1 MADEYVC
8 DVCGKTF
15 KTEKGLITHKGKVH
29 YSEKKYKCRY
39 CGRAF
44 SSPGELDSHIRA
56 VHFEDEVKR
65 AVEEAL
71 AGRGPYQEALPRENE
86 KEGEMAVE
94 LNETY
99 LDKLLSQQ
107 REALSAKVELVKKD
121 MEREIDKVRQETE
134 KSVSKE
140 VDRLSRDFERLSRA
154 IDEITSTIS
163 SISKVAEESTN
174 GQRSLSER
182 LKELSENLS
191 KYPDRDEVK
200 ELVER
205 CISDPSSPVCSLLEE
220 LKGKVESVV
229 TKDEVKDLVNECI
242 SDPNSPACSL
252 ITSMISEAKKPEEG
266 KEGKEEGKLVL
277 NHSSWDEVFSCPECM
292 EGFAKGFSKDPKVM
306 SEFLRKLSEKDREK
320 FVEVVSELLPKE
332 KKSFF

>member
-8 DVCGKTF
+8 DLCGKTF

-29 YSEKKYKCRY
+29 YSEKKYKCGY
-39 CGRAF
+39 CGRTF

-56 VHFEDEVKR
+56 VHFEDAVKK

-71 AGRGPYQEALPRENE
+71 AGKGPFGKAPPPGGNK

-134 KSVSKE
+134 KNVSKE

-154 IDEITSTIS
+154 IDEIKSTIS
-163 SISKVAEESTN
+163 SISKMAEESTN
-174 GQRSLSER
+174 GQRSLGER

-191 KYPDRDEVK
+191 KYPDREEVK
-200 ELVER
+200 KLVER

-229 TKDEVKDLVNECI
+229 TKEEVKDLVNECI

-252 ITSMISEAKKPEEG
+252 ITSMISEVKKPE
-266 KEGKEEGKLVL
+266 EGKEEGKLVL
-277 NHSSWDEVFSCPECM
+277 DHSSWDEVFSCPECM
-292 EGFAKGFSKDPKVM
+292 EGFAKGFSKDPKIM
-306 SEFLRKLSEKDREK
+306 SEFLKKLSEKDREK